1 MFKNRFPQ
9 KRAFITGGASGLG
22 LAYAEKLAKD
32 NWRVAIADINE
43 ERLEQAKNRL
53 ETLGATVL
61 SMVVD
66 VTSKEQQQNAAD
78 QLEQQWG
85 GVDLVFNNA
94 GIGSCG
100 KLNEQDDDEWHRVI
114 NIDLWSVIH
123 GCRVFAPLLKK
134 QGGGHIINTA
144 SSAGTLCLAEMA
156 AYNVAKSGVVALS
169 ETLNVELSPDN
180 IGVTVVCPTVL
191 KTNISESLK
200 GETNFEK
207 NIAEQIEKSK
217 FTPEMVADSTFA
229 GIRKNKLYVMPQAD
243 ARWVWAIKR
252 WMPENFTKLM
262 TYLYKNRKWIYSHLD

>member
-1 MFKNRFPQ
+1 MFEQRFPQ

-22 LAYAEKLAKD
+22 FAFAQKLAAD
-32 NWRVAIADINE
+32 NWRIAIADINT
-43 ERLEQAKNRL
+43 ERLEESKQQL
-53 ETLGATVL
+53 ESLGATVIT
-61 SMVVD
+61 MIVD
-66 VTSKEQQQNAAD
+66 VRSLEEQQAAAD

-100 KLNEQDDDEWHRVI
+100 KLSEYTESEWQRVI
-114 NIDLWSVIH
+114 DIDLWSVVH

-144 SSAGTLCLAEMA
+144 SSAGTLCLAEMS

-169 ETLNVELSPDN
+169 ETLKVELSTDN

-191 KTNISESLK
+191 KTNITESLK
-200 GETNFEK
+200 GETAFEK
-207 NIAEQIEKSK
+207 NIAQQIKESK
-217 FTPEMVADSTFA
+217 CTPEFVADKTFD
-229 GIRKNKLYVMPQAD
+229 GIRKNRLYVMPQAD
-243 ARWVWAIKR
+243 ARWVWTIKR
-252 WMPENFTKLM
+252 WMPEKFTKLM